1 MFRLSYHGK
10 LRLKRL
16 GIALGIL
23 LLIAAIVLVCW
34 FVWVQRYIVYTREGV
49 VFDFDRST
57 LDLEYK
63 DHNAQPQRPQIPL
76 DIFINDGSEDQKDP
90 NQEDNGILSGVYVDT
105 ALLLKG
111 IDKVREAL
119 GTVTADMAVMLDVK
133 SKFGNFYYTTAINGA
148 SQSDSISAPEMDAF
162 IQELRKTDCY
172 LIARLPAFRDSA
184 FALLNQPCG
193 LPLAS
198 GVLWTDEDKCYW
210 LNPTKDAVLS
220 NLVQI
225 CRELRELG
233 FDEVV
238 FCDFSIPDSGRIVF
252 NADVPKDEALKNA
265 AEYLVAACAG
275 DYFGVSFVGTTD
287 FPLPVGNTRLYLE
300 GITPEQLEAA
310 YAKAPGLEPLQQTV
324 FMADT
329 RDTRYDAYSHL
340 RLLK

>member
-23 LLIAAIVLVCW
+23 LLIALVALGCW
-34 FVWVQRYIVYTREGV
+34 FVWMQRYIVYTRDGV
-49 VFDFDRST
+49 VFDYERST
-57 LDLEYK
+57 LELEDK
-63 DHNAQPQRPQIPL
+63 PHNGDAQRETVSLNIL
-76 DIFINDGSEDQKDP
+76 IDDGEDDEE
-90 NQEDNGILSGVYVDT
+90 NQTQNTGILSGVYVDT

-111 IDKVREAL
+111 VDRAKEAL
-119 GTVTADMAVMLDVK
+119 GELTPGSAVMVDVK

-162 IQELRKTDCY
+162 IEELRKGDCY

-184 FALLNQPCG
+184 FALQNQPCG

-198 GVLWTDEDKCYW
+198 GVLWTDEEKCYW

-238 FCDFSIPDSGRIVF
+238 FSDFSIPDSGRIVYSS
-252 NADVPKDEALKNA
+252 DIPKDEALKRA
-265 AEYLVAACAG
+265 ADYLVAACG
-275 DYFGVSFVGTTD
+275 GEYFAISFVGTTD
-287 FPLPVGNTRLYLE
+287 FPLPAGNTRLYVE
-300 GITPEQLEAA
+300 GVAPEQLEMV
-310 YAKAPGLEPLQQTV
+310 YEKAPGMEPLSQTV
-324 FMADT
+324 FVVDT
-329 RDTRYDAYSHL
+329 RDTRYDTYSHI